1 MNQMTGN
8 NSKTKTNNIQSKN
21 ENEIKFKTNSPQIF
35 HAYLSAALL
44 NVLVL
49 AYLPIYFFNVLNVNR
64 TELAFAQLLS
74 YSLLF
79 IKPVLS
85 VYMDKQDKHPSKLKI
100 YSILGAMG
108 MIFFFFIS
116 LLFTHLLL
124 LFGILLGS
132 FYAFMALMDVAIDKS
147 IVSSGKNEKTA
158 SKNSLLL
165 QLGGLIG
172 SILTNL
178 FFLIIIQNIQS
189 LSSWNTFFLTS
200 FLFTAPLILILF
212 WFKPQ
217 AAFPRYNNDKQA
229 DDYNY
234 TNNNYNNTKN
244 TNKLNTNSF
253 TAEFST
259 RDLFLMCLFIFIL
272 NAEELYQYPLE
283 PWAIERLG
291 PENAWMIS
299 VFYIIFILINAIFII
314 VASKL
319 THRIPWKLALY
330 ISIFFYAFLTIVAP
344 WTTILTFFILIAIQ
358 QIFTSFIMIYYVL
371 LMIQISE
378 RKVLKFQI
386 MASFG
391 ILGRLVFTPIGT
403 ALTTVITTEWIIT
416 IAGILQLTCLLPLFF
431 IGKTN
436 AIQLIQNKKS

>member
-1 MNQMTGN
+1 
-8 NSKTKTNNIQSKN
+8 
-21 ENEIKFKTNSPQIF
+21 
-35 HAYLSAALL
+35 
-44 NVLVL
+44 
-49 AYLPIYFFNVLNVNR
+49 
-64 TELAFAQLLS
+64 S

-100 YSILGAMG
+100 YSILGAIG
-108 MIFFFFIS
+108 MIFFLFIS
-116 LLFTHLLL
+116 LLYAHLLL
-124 LFGILLGS
+124 LFGLLLGL
-132 FYAFMALMDVAIDKS
+132 FYAFMALIDVAIDKS

-165 QLGGLIG
+165 QLGGLVG

-178 FFLIIIQNIQS
+178 FFLIIIQDIQS
-189 LSSWNTFFLTS
+189 LSSWNAFFLTS

-212 WFKPQ
+212 WFQPQ
-217 AAFPRYNNDKQA
+217 AVLSKYN
-229 DDYNY
+229 DDNLFSKN
-234 TNNNYNNTKN
+234 NNNYNNYN
-244 TNKLNTNSF
+244 TNDNRFKSNTF
-253 TAEFST
+253 TTEFTT
-259 RDLFLMCLFIFIL
+259 RDFVLMCLFIFII

-283 PWAIERLG
+283 PWAINRLG

-314 VASKL
+314 IASKL

-358 QIFTSFIMIYYVL
+358 QIFTSFLMIYYVL

-403 ALTTVITTEWIIT
+403 ALTTVMITEWIIT
-416 IAGILQLTCLLPLFF
+416 IAGILQLISLLPLLF

-436 AIQLIQNKKS
+436 TMQLIQNKK